1 MGPHAVAVLRADQ
14 HLAAAQCP
22 LAQRSAHAL
31 VGGVTHLLSSSMC
44 AAENCVDGGAL
55 GGREWRQL
63 GEPVQM
69 CPSFSLASIHTA
81 ADYCYLVELPGIE
94 PGT

>member
-1 MGPHAVAVLRADQ
+1 MPVGAAVGRGSTQPLRVG
-14 HLAAAQCP
+14 
-22 LAQRSAHAL
+22 RSVIVIPHAL

-94 PGT
+94 PVT